1 MRPTYTIKLKPNT
14 IILLHGFN
22 SAPGNKAQVIEQYL
36 QEKQLEDDYLLIAP
50 QLPTEPL
57 KAIREINQLIRQHKS
72 GKVYVMGTSLGG
84 FYANYFRAKF
94 KDEQVIVHSINPSW
108 NPSSSLKTALNQEL
122 TNFKT
127 NEKWVF
133 QQEYID
139 QLKELENFVI
149 ENLKNFKGNN
159 YFLHLAEND
168 ELLDFSGLLS
178 YLQKEQVPHKIY
190 HYDTNHRFEKM
201 EEFLERIDFGKI

>member
-36 QEKQLEDDYLLIAP
+36 KEKQLEDDYLLIAP
-50 QLPTEPL
+50 QLATEPL

-84 FYANYFRAKF
+84 FYANYFRAKLM
-94 KDEQVIVHSINPSW
+94 DDQVIVHTINPSW
-108 NPSSSLKTALNQEL
+108 NPSVTLKRALNQEL

-127 NEKWVF
+127 NEKWF
-133 QQEYID
+133 FKQEFID
-139 QLKELENFVI
+139 QLKEMEDFVS
-149 ENLKNFKGNN
+149 ENLKNYKSND
-159 YFLHLAEND
+159 YSLHLAEND

-178 YLQKEQVPHKIY
+178 YLQREQVPHKIY
-190 HYDTNHRFEKM
+190 HYDTNHRFESMKEM
-201 EEFLERIDFGKI
+201 LFNSRI

>member
-1 MRPTYTIKLKPNT
+1 
-14 IILLHGFN
+14 
-22 SAPGNKAQVIEQYL
+22 
-36 QEKQLEDDYLLIAP
+36 
-50 QLPTEPL
+50 
-57 KAIREINQLIRQHKS
+57 
-72 GKVYVMGTSLGG
+72 MGTSLGG

-94 KDEQVIVHSINPSW
+94 KDEQVIVYSINPSW

-168 ELLDFSGLLS
+168 ELLDFDELLS
-178 YLQKEQVPHKIY
+178 FLDKENVQHELKY
-190 HYDTNHRFEKM
+190 YNTNHRFEK
-201 EEFLERIDFGKI
+201 FLDLLKNVF